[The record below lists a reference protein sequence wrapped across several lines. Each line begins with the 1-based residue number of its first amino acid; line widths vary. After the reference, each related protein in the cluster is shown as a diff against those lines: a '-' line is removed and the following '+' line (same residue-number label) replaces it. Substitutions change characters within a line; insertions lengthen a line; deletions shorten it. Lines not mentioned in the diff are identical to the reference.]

1 MEKKKEMQ
9 GCCEDCEFFV
19 FDDEMGQYVCDMNL
33 DEDEMAN
40 YLSTGSKR
48 CVYYRYY
55 DEYKTVQKQ
64 I

>member
-1 MEKKKEMQ
+1 MDKKKQVEAN
-9 GCCEDCEFFV
+9 CESCEFYQY
-19 FDDEMGQYVCDMNL
+19 DDEMGQYVCDMNL

-40 YLSTGSKR
+40 YLGTGSKR
-48 CVYYRYY
+48 CVYYRFY

>member
-9 GCCEDCEFFV
+9 GSCEDCEFFV
-19 FDDEMGQYVCDMNL
+19 FDEEMGQYVCDMNL
-33 DEDEMAN
+33 DEDEMAE
-40 YLSTGSKR
+40 YLSRGSKR